1 MYLKKVNQICLMKYI
16 VTLRMTGYCSPF
28 FGFMSLAMHHLNKV
42 ILLLCFKRNVK
53 PRWLRLNTTDNT
65 TNTRL
70 LGIYFSWLIST
81 HLSES
86 NVSWLCLL
94 KMYQTRNIVMKK
106 KKMMMILETFHEA
119 YTALYLLPAREESNV
134 GHKIK

>member
-1 MYLKKVNQICLMKYI
+1 
-16 VTLRMTGYCSPF
+16 MTGYCSPF
-28 FGFMSLAMHHLNKV
+28 FGFMSLAMHHLNKA

-53 PRWLRLNTTDNT
+53 PRWLRFNTTDNT

-86 NVSWLCLL
+86 NVSWLCL
-94 KMYQTRNIVMKK
+94 
-106 KKMMMILETFHEA
+106 
-119 YTALYLLPAREESNV
+119 
-134 GHKIK
+134 